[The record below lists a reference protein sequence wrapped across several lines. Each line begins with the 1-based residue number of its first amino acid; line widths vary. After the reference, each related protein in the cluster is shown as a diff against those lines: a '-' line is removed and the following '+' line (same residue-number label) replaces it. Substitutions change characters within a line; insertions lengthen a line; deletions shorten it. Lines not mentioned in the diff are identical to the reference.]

1 MKEKNNIPFFNYQK
15 LFQKDQ
21 INLESIFR
29 DVSSRGAFI
38 MQDDLVIFENSLA
51 KYTGSKYAVGVAN
64 ATDGLQLLLKAGGI
78 GKGDEVIFC
87 SHTMIATAS
96 AIKFTGATPIPAEAG
111 VDHLIDPNSI
121 ERLITKKTK
130 AIIPTQLNGRV
141 ANMEKIINIADNYG
155 LQIYEDSAQALGAKF
170 KGKMAG
176 TFGLGG
182 CISFYPAKI
191 LGCFG
196 DGGAVLCNS
205 EEIYNNIK
213 LLRDHGRDEDGNI
226 SVWGYNSR
234 LDNLQAAILSYFFQD
249 FEKTISRRRIL
260 ANLYNEK
267 LKDVSEIL
275 LPPKPELNIDNYD
288 VFQNYEIEAKRSED
302 LIAYLLKHGINT
314 LRQWGGKAVHE
325 YSDLGFKQSLPFTEN
340 LMRLS
345 LMLPLNMFISDD
357 EVNYVCEVI
366 KDFYSI
372 NTY

>member
-38 MQDDLVIFENSLA
+38 MQDDLVTFENSLA

-345 LMLPLNMFISDD
+345 LMLPLNMFITDD